1 MKATAP
7 IGSGCRIKPSTV
19 AIKTASKC
27 HASTV
32 TPSGTGRNHR
42 MSPTPIVMS
51 AFLLF
56 VFMFSPHQ
64 KYEFSV
70 AVPFCRKHF
79 LRRSWKRGLAAHT
92 SETYGNR
99 AALRPEHSQKK
110 QPPPANERRDCK
122 ISLPCLALAHAAS
135 QRIKSPPK
143 RRRKD
148 ADRPAQDADPLPVAR
163 RSDGDRQSG
172 SSPGFSSSLLCTF
185 PSSPSDVFCR
195 FARCHSGGT
204 APAPPASL
212 LSLATPDSS
221 VCCLS

>member
-1 MKATAP
+1 MSSPPQSPFAESISCDAHRSADLQSIHQRPT
-7 IGSGCRIKPSTV
+7 
-19 AIKTASKC
+19 
-27 HASTV
+27 
-32 TPSGTGRNHR
+32 GTGQLYVLNIRKK
-42 MSPTPIVMS
+42 SS
-51 AFLLF
+51 LFL
-56 VFMFSPHQ
+56 Q
-64 KYEFSV
+64 TREETAKY
-70 AVPFCRKHF
+70 
-79 LRRSWKRGLAAHT
+79 L
-92 SETYGNR
+92 
-99 AALRPEHSQKK
+99 
-110 QPPPANERRDCK
+110 
-122 ISLPCLALAHAAS
+122 CLALAHAAS

>member
-64 KYEFSV
+64 KYEFSA

-79 LRRSWKRGLAAHT
+79 LRRSWKRGLAEHT
-92 SETYGNR
+92 SETYRNR

-110 QPPPANERRDCK
+110 QPLPANERRDCK
-122 ISLPCLALAHAAS
+122 ISLPCLGARSVTAHKIAAETTP
-135 QRIKSPPK
+135 QRCGSSGT
-143 RRRKD
+143 RRRS
-148 ADRPAQDADPLPVAR
+148 PSR
-163 RSDGDRQSG
+163 RSQVR
-172 SSPGFSSSLLCTF
+172 
-185 PSSPSDVFCR
+185 R
-195 FARCHSGGT
+195 
-204 APAPPASL
+204 
-212 LSLATPDSS
+212 
-221 VCCLS
+221 

>member
-27 HASTV
+27 QASTV

-64 KYEFSV
+64 KYEFSA

-79 LRRSWKRGLAAHT
+79 LRRSWKRELAEHT
-92 SETYGNR
+92 SESTGTGQLYVLNIR
-99 AALRPEHSQKK
+99 KK
-110 QPPPANERRDCK
+110 S
-122 ISLPCLALAHAAS
+122 SLFLQTREETGKYLCLALAHAAS

-163 RSDGDRQSG
+163 RPDGDRQSG
-172 SSPGFSSSLLCTF
+172 SSPGSSSSLLCAF
-185 PSSPSDVFCR
+185 PSFLSDVFCR
-195 FARCHSGGT
+195 FA
-204 APAPPASL
+204 P
-212 LSLATPDSS
+212 
-221 VCCLS
+221 

>member
-7 IGSGCRIKPSTV
+7 IGSGCRIKPRTV

-64 KYEFSV
+64 KYEFSA
-70 AVPFCRKHF
+70 AVPFLLKAFPATLMEAVGLQSIRPRPAGRGQLYVLNIRKKSSLF
-79 LRRSWKRGLAAHT
+79 LQTRE
-92 SETYGNR
+92 ETAKY
-99 AALRPEHSQKK
+99 L
-110 QPPPANERRDCK
+110 
-122 ISLPCLALAHAAS
+122 CLALAHAAS

-172 SSPGFSSSLLCTF
+172 SSPGSSSSLLCAF
-185 PSSPSDVFCR
+185 PSFPSDIFCR
-195 FARCHSGGT
+195 FAH
-204 APAPPASL
+204 
-212 LSLATPDSS
+212 
-221 VCCLS
+221 

>member
-27 HASTV
+27 QASTV

-79 LRRSWKRGLAAHT
+79 LRRSWKRGLAEHT
-92 SETYGNR
+92 SEAYGNR
-99 AALRPEHSQKK
+99 AALRPEHSQKS
-110 QPPPANERRDCK
+110 
-122 ISLPCLALAHAAS
+122 SLFLQTREETAKYLCLALAHAAS

-172 SSPGFSSSLLCTF
+172 SSHGSRSSLLCAF
-185 PSSPSDVFCR
+185 PSFPSDVFCR
-195 FARCHSGGT
+195 FAH
-204 APAPPASL
+204 
-212 LSLATPDSS
+212 
-221 VCCLS
+221 